1 MNKHVCPDDYFRFSE
16 YKYRSTPEMVWE
28 ADGEHGDEE
37 DDGGERQQV
46 QEVPHHQ
53 LLQLLPAGDLAGV
66 VLLEHLK
73 REVSKA
79 FINNKYYVVPAMVKL
94 NNVDT
99 R

>member
-1 MNKHVCPDDYFRFSE
+1 
-16 YKYRSTPEMVWE
+16 MVRE

-66 VLLEHLK
+66 VLLEHCTW
-73 REVSKA
+73 EVSKA
-79 FINNKYYVVPAMVKL
+79 FIKKEY
-94 NNVDT
+94 
-99 R
+99 

>member
-1 MNKHVCPDDYFRFSE
+1 
-16 YKYRSTPEMVWE
+16 MVRE

-37 DDGGERQQV
+37 DDGGECQQI

-66 VLLEHLK
+66 VLLEHCK

-79 FINNKYYVVPAMVKL
+79 FINSIIVIPAMVKL
-94 NNVDT
+94 NNVDV